1 MRPLP
6 PPPTVRQR
14 DSRSR
19 HDVPAIEL
27 LEGRALL
34 AAVTFTV
41 DPANSSLTLSGTAGG
56 SALVMQATD
65 SLTAHYSGTIL
76 AEVAGTTIT
85 FSGGSSI
92 TADTT
97 GNWQPAGTRADYGAA
112 VQGNAATLAL
122 RDVVFDITSSPVTI
136 TGGQFGATSE
146 TLQLTSGTAAYDS
159 GGGGAVGNAS
169 LAGQS
174 FVDADADLASISPS
188 FAGTLTV
195 VLPVTG
201 TFSVND
207 PAIGVPVE
215 FQFSGQLV
223 GTGPL
228 PLPSPE
234 IAAAVG
240 GSDVVSG
247 GTVDF
252 GTAAPGST
260 VTRTITVRNTGN
272 LPLSLATAATA
283 PAGFAITQPLPALIA
298 AGASADL
305 IVAIDTSAAGAHSG
319 TLTIPNNDSDES
331 SLTLNLTGNVE
342 QPNGVTVSNVAV
354 SGMPARVI
362 GGDRTAKAAVAVTLT
377 DVGEQDFSG
386 PVTVTLFASTDNIAD
401 ANTDT
406 KLAEVTKKLKIK
418 GNAAAKPLK
427 LKVQFPAV
435 AADGDYFLVA
445 QASGS
450 GVSGGTTSA
459 VAQGGAVHIERPFVD
474 LVVSGA
480 APTPLTLT
488 LGKKASLAIPLTNNG
503 NVAAKGSVNLDLLLS
518 VDGMEASGVPLATVP
533 AKVSINPGASKT
545 VKVKL
550 TLPTTGAT
558 PGGSFLLVRLSGV
571 GPLADLNASN
581 GALLTPIP
589 LTLVG

>member
-97 GNWQPAGTRADYGAA
+97 GNWQPGGTPGDYGAA

-174 FVDADADLASISPS
+174 FVDADADLASITPS

-319 TLTIPNNDSDES
+319 ALTIPNNDSDES
-331 SLTLNLTGNVE
+331 SFTLNLTGNVE